1 VAAALA
7 SRVGQLLRQKGLTV
21 SVAESCTGGRLVDR
35 ITDVPGSSD
44 YFLGGVISYSNAA
57 KEDLLGVERAVL
69 ASKGAVSRE
78 VALQMASGVRRRLRT
93 DIGVGVTG
101 IAGPTGGSR
110 AKPVGL
116 VFIAVS
122 SETNAICVKYVFN
135 GSRSSIKRQS
145 TEEAVRMLQDFILK
159 NQ

>member
-1 VAAALA
+1 MLA
-7 SRVGQLLRQKGLTV
+7 SRVGQLLRQRNFTL
-21 SVAESCTGGRLVDR
+21 SVAESCTGGRLGDR
-35 ITDVPGSSD
+35 ITDIPGSSD

-57 KEDLLGVERAVL
+57 KVDLLGVDRAVL

-78 VALQMASGVRRRLRT
+78 VAIQMASGVRRRLGT

-101 IAGPTGGSR
+101 IAGPAGGSR

-122 SETNAICVKYVFN
+122 SETRSTCAKKIFK
-135 GSRSSIKRQS
+135 GSRTSIKRQS
-145 TEEAVRMLQDFILK
+145 TEEAVRVLQEFILK
-159 NQ
+159 N